1 MATCSQPLHV
11 AVSAIT
17 MTCTA
22 LCTVHVQLCALYM
35 HSHNL
40 KLINATKIS
49 RKEKLTLHG
58 VTVLKI
64 TTHGDKTQKRA
75 FFL

>member
-1 MATCSQPLHV
+1 MYSCVHF
-11 AVSAIT
+11 AVT
-17 MTCTA
+17 
-22 LCTVHVQLCALYM
+22 LYM

-49 RKEKLTLHG
+49 TKEKLTLNG

-64 TTHGDKTQKRA
+64 TTNSDTMQSRA
-75 FFL
+75 FFPVRIKKN